1 MRRLTNVIRRGGIE
15 WGKEMNLYVNGTLT
29 INVEQTAAQLRKLI
43 HELSKLAGQPA
54 GTILSTKLNI
64 PLAKECVLN
73 FKKIEEKTPTVN

>member
-1 MRRLTNVIRRGGIE
+1 M
-15 WGKEMNLYVNGTLT
+15 GKEMNLYVNGTLT
-29 INVEQTAAQLRKLI
+29 INVEPTAGQLRKLI
-43 HELSKLAGQPA
+43 HELRELAGQPT